1 MNSIGPAGD
10 VHLVQLN
17 QTTLEY
23 LVANPG
29 AKAQGSPASSTDD
42 PEDED
47 EDADEETQEVT
58 NVIRRQALE
67 WYRDQRKSA

>member
-29 AKAQGSPASSTDD
+29 AKAQGSPAASTDD
-42 PEDED
+42 ADDED
-47 EDADEETQEVT
+47 MDEDDEAQEVT

-67 WYRDQRKSA
+67 WYREQRKQA